1 VDTHWLELKTDII
14 PTGIAGVATF
24 LVTWGFSGANPSEF
38 GLPILAGLIAVI
50 VYFVLANSAEFIWHF
65 AVAGYRNEIDDL
77 RAGVSDSNQLA
88 PLRVRYEQREPYTA
102 GRFPGGPLDVHS
114 VGIHNP
120 PNNPTATH
128 VRVEVLGMD
137 PPPRNPR
144 GSPPSFPAIVPMGA
158 GGDPRV
164 GITLNSDREELWTVA
179 TVSRDGG
186 GNLFVQGIAPTYW
199 PMGSGAMWDFQPDER
214 WRLRYQVSADN
225 FPPTFFTVVI
235 AVAEGVIRCRLE
247 GG

>member
-1 VDTHWLELKTDII
+1 VELRTDII

-24 LVTWGFSGANPSEF
+24 LVTWGFNGANPSEI

-50 VYFVLANSAEFIWHF
+50 VYFVLANSTEFIWHF
-65 AVAGYRNEIDDL
+65 VVAGYRNEIDDL
-77 RAGVSDSNQLA
+77 RAGISGSKQLA
-88 PLRVRYEQREPYTA
+88 PLRVRY
-102 GRFPGGPLDVHS
+102 
-114 VGIHNP
+114 NP
-120 PNNPTATH
+120 PNNTTATH

-144 GSPPSFPAIVPMGA
+144 GSPPSFPAIVPMVA

-164 GITLNSDREELWTVA
+164 GITLNNDREEQWTIA
-179 TVSRDGG
+179 TVSRDGA

-235 AVAEGVIRCRLE
+235 AVSEGVIRCQLE